1 MRTFRARLSN
11 FIQIIRLSAERFAQS
26 RGTLAAAGM
35 AFFGMFSL
43 FPLLLV
49 LISVGSLILANVY
62 TDGQLLEFVV
72 DLFPFSREVIRE
84 NINQVLDR
92 RGQVSLIG
100 ILSLAWSATG
110 ALSIL
115 VRNINDAWP
124 DARDRAF
131 WHTRLIGFSM
141 VIGLLSIFA
150 LLNILNTAFRLL
162 PADLMMTASQFIV
175 HFVFSRFGIW
185 LALFG
190 TMNLLYYWIPNQKV
204 EFTASLP
211 AAFVASI
218 AVDLVTAAL
227 TWYLSSGWARYNLVY
242 GSLGAVVALMF
253 WIYLLSV
260 IVLFGAHLSSAIDSV
275 TSNAKTP
282 SATVALKGIEN

>member
-1 MRTFRARLSN
+1 MKTIGTWIVRFFRV
-11 FIQIIRLSAERFAQS
+11 IQCAAKRFAQS
-26 RGTLAAAGM
+26 KGTLAAAGM
-35 AFFGMFSL
+35 AFFAIFSL

-49 LISVGSLILANVY
+49 IISIGSLILANVY
-62 TDGQLLEFVV
+62 TDGQILDFVIN
-72 DLFPFSREVIRE
+72 LFPFSREIIKA
-84 NINQVLDR
+84 NINQVLIR
-92 RGQVSLIG
+92 RGRVSLIG
-100 ILSLAWSATG
+100 IGSLAWSATG
-110 ALSIL
+110 AFSIL

-141 VIGLLSIFA
+141 VIGLLIVFGF
-150 LLNILNTAFRLL
+150 LNILNTAFRLL
-162 PADLMMTASQFIV
+162 PSEVILTASEVIV

-190 TMNLLYYWIPNQKV
+190 TMNLLYFYIPNQKV
-204 EFTASLP
+204 EFTSSLP
-211 AAFVASI
+211 AAFLASI
-218 AVDLVTAAL
+218 AVDLITSVF

-260 IVLFGAHLSSAIDSV
+260 IVLFGAHLSSAID
-275 TSNAKTP
+275 
-282 SATVALKGIEN
+282 TVANELKIPSTTAVVKG